1 MAELIQQGNQWRIS
15 GNVLMANAQT
25 LLDQSA
31 ALSMDNHLEIDFS
44 AVTDVD
50 TVALSLM
57 LEWQRRAHKNNVNV
71 TYSHLPA
78 NLISLADLYG
88 VSDFITQ
95 TQH

>member
-15 GNVLMANAQT
+15 GDVLMANAKV

-31 ALSMDNHLEIDFS
+31 ALSMESNIEIDFS
-44 AVTDVD
+44 EVTDVD

-57 LEWQRRAHKNNVNV
+57 LEWQRRATKSNCNV

-88 VSDFITQ
+88 VTDFIVQ